1 MNDIQVD
8 RVPRGRDRSMFF
20 WSLGRDYNH
29 RAAERAI
36 HL

>member
-1 MNDIQVD
+1 MNGTQVD
-8 RVPRGRDRSMFF
+8 RALRRSMFF
-20 WSLGRDYNH
+20 WRAGRDYNY

>member
-1 MNDIQVD
+1 MNGIQVD
-8 RVPRGRDRSMFF
+8 QVPPRDRSMFF
-20 WSLGRDYNH
+20 WLFGDYNH